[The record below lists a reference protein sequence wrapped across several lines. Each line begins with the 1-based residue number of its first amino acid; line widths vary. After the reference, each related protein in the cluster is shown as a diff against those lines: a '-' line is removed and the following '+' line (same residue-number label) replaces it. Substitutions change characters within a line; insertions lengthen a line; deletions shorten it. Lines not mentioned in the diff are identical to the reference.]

1 MCSTNKEFGSK
12 LCEVGESLQGEIG
25 TDISGK
31 GSRGDEVFGKRQRNA
46 EGHMVADF
54 A

>member
-12 LCEVGESLQGEIG
+12 LCEVGERVSRGR

-31 GSRGDEVFGKRQRNA
+31 GSRGDEVFGKRERNA
-46 EGHMVADF
+46 EGHMVADL